1 MSLRSNLI
9 RLAHANPDLRPHL
22 LPILTEGREAG
33 FSLPDPRGV
42 VIQYKRVQEELE
54 DLQVWSRTLRVGLA
68 AAGRGTEMEEKIR
81 AMEQAEKLLRQT
93 VEALGPSVTAYYRSQ
108 LPKRPDPRTL

>member
-1 MSLRSNLI
+1 
-9 RLAHANPDLRPHL
+9 
-22 LPILTEGREAG
+22 
-33 FSLPDPRGV
+33 
-42 VIQYKRVQEELE
+42 
-54 DLQVWSRTLRVGLA
+54 
-68 AAGRGTEMEEKIR
+68 MEEKIR